1 MLLNRFFFPNNKF
14 CLITVCHFQAAYD
27 KICEAK
33 KREAKRDRELDEQR
47 KKFKLGES
55 LTLKA
60 SFVCLLKCLFC
71 FLAHQNKKKK
81 KEGMT
86 GGIC

>member
-1 MLLNRFFFPNNKF
+1 MHVTHDWTWATAFSSNIAC
-14 CLITVCHFQAAYD
+14 CLQAAYD

-55 LTLKA
+55 VTRKA
-60 SFVCLLKCLFC
+60 PFGACILF
-71 FLAHQNKKKK
+71 LSKHI
-81 KEGMT
+81 E
-86 GGIC
+86 ILILEH